1 MADPSTFV
9 QAFGVLAIAASLVA
23 VVVAANSLGVIIRWL
38 TTVGRGA
45 NGRRIAAWAAWWRA
59 GSLVALGTVIATAAT
74 VAVLSSGQVCG
85 TSDVLRASTLAVAG
99 LLTAGGALADTW
111 ERWALRRAADHG

>member
-1 MADPSTFV
+1 MTDPATLV
-9 QAFGVLAIAASLVA
+9 QAFGVLAITSSLSA

-38 TTVGRGA
+38 TTVGRNG

-74 VAVLSSGQVCG
+74 VAVLSSADVDG
-85 TSDVLRASTLAVAG
+85 TPDVLRASTLAVAG

-111 ERWALRRAADHG
+111 ERWALRRTADDA

>member
-1 MADPSTFV
+1 MADSSTFV

-74 VAVLSSGQVCG
+74 VAVLSSGQACG